1 LLLNTYNTRRE
12 AQKRKETENAGRTWI
27 SQHIFTGFGK
37 YPSQDVDTAKAH
49 VSVGDVSRQPFF
61 LAILLEFAVRE
72 DIEKAG
78 CSTGCKITTNLALSK
93 AFHKFF
99 TD

>member
-1 LLLNTYNTRRE
+1 LIYFTSIFITYAARRRREKKRRTWVVLGFLNTSSRVSAKN
-12 AQKRKETENAGRTWI
+12 
-27 SQHIFTGFGK
+27 
-37 YPSQDVDTAKAH
+37 PSQDVDTAKAH

-78 CSTGCKITTNLALSK
+78 CSTGCKITIISAQRK
-93 AFHKFF
+93 MIM
-99 TD
+99 